1 MNSRERRAPLD
12 PLEQLLRESLRERAE
27 SPLPEPDV
35 RDQLI
40 KRAARQERRLA
51 RPSSQPLGGLF
62 GESTRFGYSASPN
75 HFISLEALFGPRTSW
90 FSFNQLTR

>member
-12 PLEQLLRESLRERAE
+12 PLEQLLRESLQERAAG
-27 SPLPEPDV
+27 SLPEPDV
-35 RDQLI
+35 RDELI
-40 KRAARQERRLA
+40 KRAARQEQRLA
-51 RPSSQPLGGLF
+51 RQSSNSIGGLF